1 MGLASRA
8 LSACGLLPDLCPAPF
23 PPPQFPPDCLSSC
36 PTGPACTAVLYPRV
50 RLCLAPGLVAGL
62 GAATW
67 PVASVLAPSP
77 VIAIP
82 TSHLPPPKTRL
93 QVRLGPVCFLG
104 VCVAFLGSRLAGV
117 LTFCPSPRSAR
128 PQHPGGDS
136 RLKNW
141 TEEAGELPWT
151 SVPSGRSP
159 GISCPPGA
167 P

>member
-1 MGLASRA
+1 MIRFLTHESQALPCPRPRGRSGGCHLACRFCSCASLLA
-8 LSACGLLPDLCPAPF
+8 L
-23 PPPQFPPDCLSSC
+23 
-36 PTGPACTAVLYPRV
+36 
-50 RLCLAPGLVAGL
+50 
-62 GAATW
+62 
-67 PVASVLAPSP
+67 SP

-93 QVRLGPVCFLG
+93 QVRLGSVCFLG

-128 PQHPGGDS
+128 PRHPGGDS

-141 TEEAGELPWT
+141 MEEAGELPWT
-151 SVPSGRSP
+151 SAPSGRSP

-167 P
+167 PRLPPGLG